1 MLIFITISCMLLIIY
16 HHVGYPLLLKWL
28 TQLPFFK
35 RKLALSEND
44 SVLATIAVLIP
55 AFNEQQYIAE
65 KIRNLAFLD
74 YPSDRLKIYIVCDG
88 CTDNTANIARQT
100 ASETGCDH
108 LDIDIIEFTVNQ
120 GKVAV
125 INKVLPVINQEVIAM
140 SDVSALISI
149 DALKLANRAFSDKNV
164 GLVTGHYILAN
175 PGSSGESTYWQY
187 QSDLKQRETQL
198 NSVIGAHGALY
209 LIRRELFLP
218 LAPNT
223 INDDFVIAMSVVEQG
238 YRAIYVATINAI
250 ELEQASN
257 QLDLHRRRR
266 IAAGNLQQMIR
277 FKSLLLPKYKGVAF
291 TFASGKALRV
301 FMPLILIIAWLGSLA
316 LTTTAPFFMVAA
328 SVQSLI
334 YLSVIIFGLVQPQ
347 HPNKIWQTL
356 YYLVSGY
363 TVNLIGCVYY
373 IRYGKCSH

>member
-209 LIRRELFLP
+209 LIRR
-218 LAPNT
+218 
-223 INDDFVIAMSVVEQG
+223 
-238 YRAIYVATINAI
+238 
-250 ELEQASN
+250 
-257 QLDLHRRRR
+257 
-266 IAAGNLQQMIR
+266 
-277 FKSLLLPKYKGVAF
+277 
-291 TFASGKALRV
+291 
-301 FMPLILIIAWLGSLA
+301 
-316 LTTTAPFFMVAA
+316 
-328 SVQSLI
+328 
-334 YLSVIIFGLVQPQ
+334 
-347 HPNKIWQTL
+347 
-356 YYLVSGY
+356 
-363 TVNLIGCVYY
+363 
-373 IRYGKCSH
+373 